1 MGENFDKLIR
11 LRQTKRVVMINK
23 ILIILIFMF
32 SSSVFADQYGIAV
45 PIHEKGAAT
54 FYLKGKLGN
63 LDYADF
69 MVDTG
74 SGYLVINQ
82 ESLAQLQ
89 KAGQAGY
96 VKDIK
101 GILANGKEFVVPVW
115 RVSSLT
121 ISEHCVLH
129 DVEAAVFPGKTRQIL
144 GLTALKKAAPFI
156 LSFDPPQIV
165 LSHCAQA
172 S

>member
-1 MGENFDKLIR
+1 
-11 LRQTKRVVMINK
+11 MIK
-23 ILIILIFMF
+23 IPLFFLIFAL
-32 SSSVFADQYGIAV
+32 SLPVSAEQYDIVV

-54 FYLKGKLGN
+54 FYLQGKLGD
-63 LDYADF
+63 LDYSDF

-82 ESLAQLQ
+82 ESLALL
-89 KAGQAGY
+89 KKSGQAGY

-101 GILANGKEFVVPVW
+101 GILANGAEFIVPVW

-121 ISEHCVLH
+121 ISEQCVLH

-144 GLTALKKAAPFI
+144 GLTALKKAAPFT
-156 LSFDPPQIV
+156 LSFDPPQII

-172 S
+172 L

>member
-1 MGENFDKLIR
+1 MKK
-11 LRQTKRVVMINK
+11 T
-23 ILIILIFMF
+23 IFLL
-32 SSSVFADQYGIAV
+32 SLALSLPVSVSAEQFNITV

-54 FYLKGKLGN
+54 FYLKGKLGS

-82 ESLAQLQ
+82 DSLAQL
-89 KAGQAGY
+89 KKTGQAGY
-96 VKDIK
+96 VKEIR

-115 RVSSLT
+115 RISSLT
-121 ISEHCVLH
+121 ISEQCVLH

-144 GLTALKKAAPFI
+144 GLTALRKAAPFT

>member
-1 MGENFDKLIR
+1 MMKKSLFL
-11 LRQTKRVVMINK
+11 
-23 ILIILIFMF
+23 LIFVL
-32 SSSVFADQYGIAV
+32 SLPVYAGQNNITV

-54 FYLKGKLGN
+54 FYLKGKLGS

-82 ESLAQLQ
+82 NSLAKL
-89 KAGQAGY
+89 KKTGQAGY

-101 GILANGKEFVVPVW
+101 GILANGKEFIVPVW
-115 RVSSLT
+115 RISSLT
-121 ISEHCVLH
+121 ISDHCVLRNV
-129 DVEAAVFPGKTRQIL
+129 DAAVFPGKTRQIL
-144 GLTALKKAAPFI
+144 GLTALKKAAPFTV
-156 LSFDPPQIV
+156 SFDPPQIV
-165 LSHCAQA
+165 LSHCAHA

>member
-1 MGENFDKLIR
+1 MKKTLFL
-11 LRQTKRVVMINK
+11 
-23 ILIILIFMF
+23 LIFTF
-32 SSSVFADQYGIAV
+32 SLPVFAEQYNIAV

-54 FYLKGKLGN
+54 FYLKGKLGS

-82 ESLAQLQ
+82 ESLAKLK

-101 GILANGKEFVVPVW
+101 GILANGKEFIVPVW

-121 ISEHCVLH
+121 ISEQCVLH
-129 DVEAAVFPGKTRQIL
+129 DVEAAVFPGRTRQIL
-144 GLTALKKAAPFI
+144 GLTALRKAAPFI

-165 LSHCAQA
+165 LSHCAQ
-172 S
+172 SS

>member
-1 MGENFDKLIR
+1 MRTVLMKKNILLLI
-11 LRQTKRVVMINK
+11 VA
-23 ILIILIFMF
+23 F
-32 SSSVFADQYGIAV
+32 SLPVFADQHGIAV

-54 FYLKGKLGN
+54 FYLKGKLGD
-63 LDYADF
+63 LDYDDF

-82 ESLAQLQ
+82 ESLAKL
-89 KAGQAGY
+89 KKNGQAGY

-101 GILANGKEFVVPVW
+101 GILANGNEFIVPVW

-121 ISEHCVLH
+121 ISDQCVLYNV
-129 DVEAAVFPGKTRQIL
+129 DAAVFPGKTRQIL
-144 GLTALKKAAPFI
+144 GLTALRKAAPFT

-165 LSHCAQA
+165 LSHCSRAF
-172 S
+172 